1 MPHPEDLLSTRSI
14 ISAGKFALLSPE
26 GLVNNVIPGFHGAR
40 ISIVASPKYGA
51 SFVEYLLELQPGGGN
66 AAGFGGEGIECFVY
80 LLSGRLTVGVANESY
95 QLFPGGYV
103 YVPAGQAMTFANTCQ
118 ENARLLLYKQRYQPL
133 PGREPWVVVGNS
145 NTLAHPIYDR
155 MESVTVCDLLPT
167 DLAFDMNFHI
177 LTFQPG
183 SSHPFVE
190 THVQEHGAY
199 LVQGEG
205 IYFLDNRWIPVKK
218 GDFIWFGPYV
228 PQACYG
234 VGREALSYIYSKD
247 CNRDVII

>member
-1 MPHPEDLLSTRSI
+1 MPYPQDLLSTRSI
-14 ISAGKFALLSPE
+14 ISPGTFALVSPE

-66 AAGFGGEGIECFVY
+66 DAGFGGEGVECFVY
-80 LLSGRLTVGVANESY
+80 LLSGQLMVDVANESHH
-95 QLFPGGYV
+95 LVSGGYV
-103 YVPAGQAMTFANTCQ
+103 YAPAGHAMTLANGCPDTT
-118 ENARLLLYKQRYQPL
+118 RLLLYKQRYQSL
-133 PGREPWVVVGNS
+133 SGRQPWVVAGNS
-145 NTLAHPIYDR
+145 NTLAHPIYDG
-155 MESVTVCDLLPT
+155 MENVTVCDLLPT
-167 DLAFDMNFHI
+167 DLAFDLNFHI

-183 SSHPFVE
+183 GSHPFVE

-199 LVQGEG
+199 LLRGEG
-205 IYFLDNRWIPVKK
+205 IYFLDNRWIPVKQ

-234 VGREALSYIYSKD
+234 VGREPLSYIYSKD
-247 CNRDVII
+247 CNRDVPI